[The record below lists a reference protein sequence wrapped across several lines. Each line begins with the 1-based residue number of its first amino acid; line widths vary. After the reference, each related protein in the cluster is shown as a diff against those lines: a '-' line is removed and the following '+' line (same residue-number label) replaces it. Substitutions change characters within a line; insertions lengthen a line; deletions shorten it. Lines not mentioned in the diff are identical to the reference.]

1 MGTESGL
8 VFECSLSGGKASD
21 GQAEGRAGYVGESYP
36 MTELNGIG
44 VAPVFAADAEFNVL
58 ASGATKFDCH
68 FHEFADAEL
77 VEDSERILA
86 DDFLLLIAG
95 KEGTGVVAAHA
106 KGGLGK
112 VICAE
117 AKELG

>member
-1 MGTESGL
+1 
-8 VFECSLSGGKASD
+8 
-21 GQAEGRAGYVGESYP
+21 

-44 VAPVFAADAEFNVL
+44 VATVFSADAEFNVL
-58 ASGATKFDCH
+58 ASGATKFYCH
-68 FHEFADAEL
+68 LHKFADAEL
-77 VEDSERILA
+77 VEDGERILA
-86 DDFLLLIAG
+86 DDFFLLITR